1 MSARGFG
8 LWLCALLA
16 LGWSGRVWAE
26 SFSDLTS
33 FQAASDELVLIN
45 FDDDASGVPFASPG
59 TPLMGVYTSLGI
71 DFGPDDL
78 SSTLGTVVS
87 PPYGWLPVPP
97 GQPVGV
103 PPPYVAT
110 FVATDVT
117 AVGVYNTFFSAP
129 AGATLSAY
137 GAGDVLLETASSDT
151 DPNTLDFFGLTTTE
165 PIERIEITFV
175 PTNPI
180 GWGIDD
186 LHFGQNE
193 ALQQQIPTF
202 PLSAAVL
209 FALSLLGY
217 LATVLARNSKSHN

>member
-1 MSARGFG
+1 M
-8 LWLCALLA
+8 
-16 LGWSGRVWAE
+16 
-26 SFSDLTS
+26 
-33 FQAASDELVLIN
+33 
-45 FDDDASGVPFASPG
+45 
-59 TPLMGVYTSLGI
+59 
-71 DFGPDDL
+71 
-78 SSTLGTVVS
+78 
-87 PPYGWLPVPP
+87 
-97 GQPVGV
+97 
-103 PPPYVAT
+103 
-110 FVATDVT
+110 
-117 AVGVYNTFFSAP
+117 
-129 AGATLSAY
+129 
-137 GAGDVLLETASSDT
+137 LLETASSDT

-193 ALQQQIPTF
+193 ALQQQIPAF